1 MCTAHL
7 ALYKFEYFACFG
19 YCVYGAKSVVVKT
32 TEYGPETYTRV
43 ARNRVFSRICWW
55 QRNIFVKNPVSLL
68 EVRPKLHKSDK
79 NTLKERLAMLKQKA
93 SPESV
98 LPPEKEQESIAQLA
112 QILSRESSQPKLVT
126 SNGEEILIPE
136 SVCNILRQAVQAMAS
151 DQAVSIVRYN
161 RELTTQQAAN
171 ILNVS
176 RPFLVKLLDEGAIPC
191 IKVGSHRRIR
201 FKDLII
207 YKKHRDSKR
216 RKLLDQLIEMTEEA
230 GLYKE

>member
-1 MCTAHL
+1 
-7 ALYKFEYFACFG
+7 
-19 YCVYGAKSVVVKT
+19 
-32 TEYGPETYTRV
+32 
-43 ARNRVFSRICWW
+43 
-55 QRNIFVKNPVSLL
+55 
-68 EVRPKLHKSDK
+68 
-79 NTLKERLAMLKQKA
+79 MLKQKA

-112 QILSRESSQPKLVT
+112 QILSRESAQPKLVT
-126 SNGEEILIPE
+126 SNGEEFLIPE

-176 RPFLVKLLDEGAIPC
+176 RPFLVKLLDEGAIPY

-207 YKKHRDSKR
+207 YREQRKVMR
-216 RKLLDQLIEMTEEA
+216 RQGLKELTQFLQEEGFYEA
-230 GLYKE
+230 RIQDIAQN